1 MTFRRTRIPD
11 LASCAELVEDRF
23 LYGDAEVRDLVRMW
37 EELLSTGTGNSTI
50 VLDDDAATTVA
61 FGISAFLSDEQ
72 AAEFQSYR
80 EPFICRTILRAWR
93 AGNSPLLDEA
103 GIAAAN
109 ATSGVNIIA
118 LANSWRPTDLTTR
131 RHAALKLAESFGF
144 AHMGLNVRSFTHE
157 IFGGPGFSPEAFGFT
172 TQAANPGYAELARVP
187 PDRMP
192 TLLSARRDPAATAF
206 SSSVGSLF
214 FSFSPPR
221 ICLDERSRAL
231 LRFALEGATDAEL
244 ANELNIS
251 FAGVKKRWL
260 RIFEQFRESA
270 PDSLG
275 KDLGE
280 RGDGKRGMEMRQSV
294 IAYVRDHPQELHPFS
309 RLAAGGARHS

>member
-1 MTFRRTRIPD
+1 
-11 LASCAELVEDRF
+11 
-23 LYGDAEVRDLVRMW
+23 
-37 EELLSTGTGNSTI
+37 
-50 VLDDDAATTVA
+50 
-61 FGISAFLSDEQ
+61 
-72 AAEFQSYR
+72 
-80 EPFICRTILRAWR
+80 
-93 AGNSPLLDEA
+93 
-103 GIAAAN
+103 
-109 ATSGVNIIA
+109 
-118 LANSWRPTDLTTR
+118 
-131 RHAALKLAESFGF
+131 
-144 AHMGLNVRSFTHE
+144 
-157 IFGGPGFSPEAFGFT
+157 
-172 TQAANPGYAELARVP
+172 
-187 PDRMP
+187 
-192 TLLSARRDPAATAF
+192 
-206 SSSVGSLF
+206 
-214 FSFSPPR
+214 
-221 ICLDERSRAL
+221 LDERSRAL